1 VREGGSNGGCYCTV
15 VIEEGLR
22 WVRVGE
28 KNMEREGRGFKM
40 CQNL

>member
-1 VREGGSNGGCYCTV
+1 MREGGNNGGCCCTV

-28 KNMEREGRGFKM
+28 EHGA
-40 CQNL
+40 

>member
-1 VREGGSNGGCYCTV
+1 MRHVSASNALGSARRRNGGCYCTV

-28 KNMEREGRGFKM
+28 EHGA
-40 CQNL
+40 

>member
-1 VREGGSNGGCYCTV
+1 MTLWKVREGESNGGCCTV

-28 KNMEREGRGFKM
+28 EHGA
-40 CQNL
+40 

>member
-1 VREGGSNGGCYCTV
+1 MLRTLWEVREGGNNGGCCCTV

-28 KNMEREGRGFKM
+28 EHGA
-40 CQNL
+40 

>member
-1 VREGGSNGGCYCTV
+1 VQEGGSNGGCCCTV

-28 KNMEREGRGFKM
+28 EHGT
-40 CQNL
+40 

>member
-1 VREGGSNGGCYCTV
+1 VREGGSNGGCCCTV

-28 KNMEREGRGFKM
+28 EHGA
-40 CQNL
+40 

>member
-1 VREGGSNGGCYCTV
+1 MRKGVSNGGCCCTV

-28 KNMEREGRGFKM
+28 EHEA
-40 CQNL
+40 